1 MRKFM
6 NVTLYQPAKKV
17 SLKLLGP
24 AIIGGAG
31 VLMAA
36 TSSMAGIAELFAAV
50 DLSGV
55 STGIESIFI
64 TLIGIAVLGAAFI
77 YVKRAIPGRF

>member
-1 MRKFM
+1 
-6 NVTLYQPAKKV
+6 
-17 SLKLLGP
+17 
-24 AIIGGAG
+24 
-31 VLMAA
+31 
-36 TSSMAGIAELFAAV
+36 MAGIAELFAAV